1 MGEAMVVPTQ
11 ELRVPLDEIK
21 TKEGHNPRRHFNEGA
36 LQRLAANIERRG
48 VVQPI
53 LLRPCPDGGYWLVAG
68 ERRVRAARMAGLTD
82 VPAVVRELSDAQAL
96 EAAIAEN
103 DNREDISAAEEA
115 KAAQRALD
123 LAEGNEEEAAQALDW
138 SRSKLRSRLLLLHA
152 SESVLDALMTGE
164 IKLGHAELLASLPSD
179 MQGKVLG
186 KVLAGGVT
194 VEVLKAQMGTFTQ
207 ELSSAIFDTR
217 GCAGCP
223 NNSTTQASL
232 FEQHVGEGRCSNRS
246 CWGEKTEARL
256 LALKAE
262 QASEFNVVWLDR
274 EKAADG
280 YTRLV
285 VDGVGGVG
293 AAQANACKGCAN
305 FGALICTAPGGEG
318 KIASGVCFDTECN
331 REKAAAHAASSAP
344 VEDATTSVNSGA
356 KGAKSSVGKGAKAGK
371 AGKAGKSSA
380 LGTKKGTKA
389 AVAAVPKKA
398 IAADC
403 GLIRQVGS
411 ETLCGDSRLRLA
423 ATCFGMASIVRIPDM
438 SAHGLPGTRLG
449 LRHFAALP
457 LEKLEALQD
466 ELFGL
471 LLSLKGDKD
480 HGMGD
485 DHCKRER
492 VIDAAAL
499 IDALDVPLA
508 GRFKL
513 DKAYLETLT
522 KSGIEALLLE
532 AGFVDSCAGEDAAAR
547 EKAFKKLVSGS
558 RGDLIT
564 AVMDSQHN
572 FDAFVPSSVQRCVQD
587 ALKGEAKLMGRAR
600 DAAGKKT
607 EKES

>member
-1 MGEAMVVPTQ
+1 MDEATVVPAQ
-11 ELRVPLDEIK
+11 EFFAALDEIK

-36 LQRLAANIERRG
+36 LQRLAANIGRRG

-53 LLRPCPDGGYWLVAG
+53 VLRPCPEGGFWIVAG
-68 ERRVRAARMAGLTD
+68 ERRVRAARIAGLTA
-82 VPAVVRELSDAQAL
+82 VPAIVRNLTDAEAF
-96 EAAIAEN
+96 EAAITEN

-115 KAAQRALD
+115 KAAQKALD
-123 LAEGNEEEAAQALDW
+123 LAEGNEEQAALALDW

-152 SESVLDALMTGE
+152 SEPVLDALMTGE
-164 IKLGHAELLASLPSD
+164 IKLGHAELLASLPAD
-179 MQGKVLG
+179 TQEKVLT

-194 VEVLKAQMGTFTQ
+194 IDVLKSQMGAFTQ
-207 ELSSAIFDTR
+207 QLSSAIFDTR

-232 FEQHVGEGRCSNRS
+232 FEQHVGEGRCSNRT
-246 CWGEKTEARL
+246 CWSEKTEARL
-256 LALKAE
+256 LALKVE

-274 EKAADG
+274 EKASDG

-293 AAQANACKGCAN
+293 AAQADACKGCAN
-305 FGALICTAPGGEG
+305 YGALICTAPGREG
-318 KIASGVCFDTECN
+318 KVASGVCFDTACN
-331 REKAAAHAASSAP
+331 RDKAAAHAESMAR
-344 VEDATTSVNSGA
+344 VEDGASAGDGAA
-356 KGAKSSVGKGAKAGK
+356 KGAARPAGK
-371 AGKAGKSSA
+371 AGKAGKGGKSKA
-380 LGTKKGTKA
+380 LTTKKAQKV

-411 ETLCGDSRLRLA
+411 DTLRGDSRLRLA
-423 ATCFGMASIVRIPDM
+423 ATCFGMASIVRMPDM
-438 SAHGLPGTRLG
+438 SGYGLTSTRFG

-480 HGMGD
+480 HGSGD

-492 VIDAAAL
+492 VIDAAAV
-499 IDALDVPLA
+499 IDALGVSLT

-532 AGFVDSCAGEDAAAR
+532 AGFVDSCAGDDAASR

-572 FDAFVPSSVQRCVQD
+572 FDTFVPSSVQRCIQD
-587 ALKGEAKLMGRAR
+587 ALKGEAELMGRAR
-600 DAAGKKT
+600 DAAGQT
-607 EKES
+607 TGKES